1 MFCLGYCVPLN
12 HQNFLMKWSEPW
24 LAALPITSSA
34 PIISLTPAQ
43 SVSCQLAA
51 PGVSCGQLGCLFW
64 TVYQLVLPPPLQLTL
79 TAASPALPDSGSV
92 TLSGRSRSPGVRD
105 AHSPRLRSQRSP
117 APENRESLR
126 GQRNI
131 GVGSL
136 GQASVPGSIW
146 RQRERDGEPSPAS
159 KVWWPRWLLAVDC
172 CCCCPLS
179 PSNPL
184 NTIMYPYSIIQPP

>member
-1 MFCLGYCVPLN
+1 MSVLFGILCPSQPSKLFNEVV
-12 HQNFLMKWSEPW
+12 WA
-24 LAALPITSSA
+24 LASSSA
-34 PIISLTPAQ
+34 NNKLSSHHLTLRHRA
-43 SVSCQLAA
+43 SVVSSRP
-51 PGVSCGQLGCLFW
+51 PGLVVASSD
-64 TVYQLVLPPPLQLTL
+64 VYFGLCINWCWQPLQLTL

-92 TLSGRSRSPGVRD
+92 TLSGRSRSWGVRD

-146 RQRERDGEPSPAS
+146 WQRERWGAQPCF
-159 KVWWPRWLLAVDC
+159 PRCGGRGLLAVDC

-184 NTIMYPYSIIQPP
+184 NTIMYPYSIQPP